1 MKQKYFFPLN
11 YNYSAKIL
19 GIIDSKLLIPLTIY
33 GLLLFAIIKSIV
45 TDIFVKIIIFIL
57 LFLPIALS
65 LNSRVNS
72 EPFYTF
78 ILSVIKHFLL
88 SKKYIFKR
96 FKIKASNLV
105 WN

>member
-11 YNYSAKIL
+11 YNYSGKIF
-19 GIIDSKLLIPLTIY
+19 GIIDGKLLLPLALY
-33 GLLLFAIIKSIV
+33 GILLFIILRNIII
-45 TDIFVKIIIFIL
+45 DIFIKIIIFIF
-57 LFLPIALS
+57 LFLPVSLL

-78 ILSVIKHFLL
+78 IFSIIKHILL

-96 FKIKASNLV
+96 FEIKASNLV